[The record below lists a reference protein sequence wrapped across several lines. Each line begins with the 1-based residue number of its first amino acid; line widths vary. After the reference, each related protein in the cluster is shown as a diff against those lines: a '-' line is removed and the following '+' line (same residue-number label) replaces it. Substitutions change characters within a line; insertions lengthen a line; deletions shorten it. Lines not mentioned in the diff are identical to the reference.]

1 MIDDGFRERERRES
15 VCGFSSSSSIC
26 LFFPF
31 SSKASQEQSERNS
44 GKQRLP
50 VASGKRA
57 NQTEKKKKNDM
68 CTHTH
73 PDNTYTNTHL
83 ATHI

>member
-1 MIDDGFRERERRES
+1 MMVLERERDER
-15 VCGFSSSSSIC
+15 VCVVFRRRRVFFFS
-26 LFFPF
+26 PF